1 MTKDKRTRQ
10 EVERKLMNLLEEA
23 EKIAKEYSPK
33 GGGLSMRVKDGEEFI
48 YNEASYEHNDKAID
62 VMRTKDGEVW
72 SFGWGE
78 IK

>member
-1 MTKDKRTRQ
+1 MKRQ
-10 EVERKLMNLLEEA
+10 EVERKLMNLLDQA
-23 EKIAKEYSPK
+23 ERIAKEYSPN
-33 GGGLSMRVKDGEEFI
+33 GGRLSMTVKDGQASI

-62 VMRTKDGEVW
+62 VIRTKDGEVW